1 MTQCEQA
8 PHHIPPFGRRYD
20 FCFHEEVIAAGAV
33 VVSRLGQIAD
43 TPRRKSRFGPG
54 IPDGDRRPARHRLVR
69 SGIASVASTSLS
81 IYPPG
86 GKTVYAGR
94 VLLTLLAAV
103 LVAPVA
109 ACGAS
114 DDEQAAAPAN
124 RGEIVSVTPMPAMN
138 ASETSA
144 YLDKWMYPLPQAGG
158 VRRYSVEYRTVA
170 ADGAPTTASG
180 LVVVPETENRR
191 LRAVSYAHGTI
202 VRRDEAPTADGETDR
217 ARATLFAAA
226 GYLAVAPDYL
236 GLGTGPGPHPYAH
249 APSEGTASADLLL
262 AARALLD
269 RQDRDLHPEVLV
281 TGFSQGGQAALA
293 LARDLREGEVD
304 GFGLGAVAAVSGPYA
319 VQEVQAPAALDGR
332 VDPRQAVVYLAYWIT
347 AMNRI
352 YHLYDQPAEAF
363 REPYA
368 QNVEELF
375 DGRHDMLRIG
385 AGLPRTPQEL
395 LTPEF
400 LSLALNPTGAAL
412 RAMADSDA
420 VCDWQ
425 AGVPVRLYAAPG
437 DRSVPFENA
446 QRCMKSELGADA
458 ELIELGDL
466 DHGGTVRAALPQ
478 ILEWFRN
485 TAPPA

>member
-1 MTQCEQA
+1 M
-8 PHHIPPFGRRYD
+8 
-20 FCFHEEVIAAGAV
+20 
-33 VVSRLGQIAD
+33 
-43 TPRRKSRFGPG
+43 
-54 IPDGDRRPARHRLVR
+54 
-69 SGIASVASTSLS
+69 
-81 IYPPG
+81 
-86 GKTVYAGR
+86 YAGR

-103 LVAPVA
+103 LTVPVA
-109 ACGAS
+109 ACGSS
-114 DDEQAAAPAN
+114 DDGQVTAPAN
-124 RGEIVSVTPMPAMN
+124 RGELVSVTPMPAM
-138 ASETSA
+138 AGPETSA
-144 YLDKWMYPLPQAGG
+144 YLDKWKFPLPQAGG

-170 ADGAPTTASG
+170 ADGAPVVASG
-180 LVVVPETENRR
+180 LVVVPETENPR
-191 LRAVSYAHGTI
+191 LRVVSYAHGTI
-202 VRRDEAPTADGETDR
+202 VRRDEAPTEEGETDR

-262 AARALLD
+262 AARELLD
-269 RQDRDLHPEVLV
+269 RQGREVHPEVLV

-304 GFGLGAVAAVSGPYA
+304 GFGLRAAAAVSGPYA

-332 VDPRQAVVYLAYWIT
+332 VEPRQAVVYLAYWIT

-352 YHLYDQPAEAF
+352 YHLYDHPGEAF
-363 REPYA
+363 RQPYA
-368 QNVEELF
+368 QRVEELF
-375 DGRHDMLRIG
+375 DGRHDLLRIG

-400 LSLALNPTGAAL
+400 LALARNPVGAAL
-412 RAMADSDA
+412 RAMSDSDA
-420 VCDWQ
+420 VCDWRS
-425 AGVPVRLYAAPG
+425 GVPVRLYAAPG
-437 DRSVPFENA
+437 DRSVPFENS

-485 TAPPA
+485 TAPAPRTRGVGGGARRGLGGGGGKHHGGGCSPAPIRSCAPGSAWPNARSG

>member
-1 MTQCEQA
+1 M
-8 PHHIPPFGRRYD
+8 H
-20 FCFHEEVIAAGAV
+20 
-33 VVSRLGQIAD
+33 
-43 TPRRKSRFGPG
+43 
-54 IPDGDRRPARHRLVR
+54 
-69 SGIASVASTSLS
+69 
-81 IYPPG
+81 
-86 GKTVYAGR
+86 AGR
-94 VLLTLLAAV
+94 VLLTLLTAV

-109 ACGAS
+109 ACGSS
-114 DDEQAAAPAN
+114 DDRQPTASVD
-124 RGEIVSVTPMPAMN
+124 RGAVVSATPMPAMN
-138 ASETSA
+138 GPETSA
-144 YLDKWMYPLPQAGG
+144 YLDKWKYPLPQAHG
-158 VRRYSVEYRTVA
+158 VRRYQVEYRTITP
-170 ADGAPTTASG
+170 DGAPTTASG
-180 LVVVPETENRR
+180 LVVVPDTDDPR

-202 VRRDEAPTADGETDR
+202 VRRDEAPSAAGETDR
-217 ARATLFAAA
+217 AQATLFAAA

-236 GLGTGPGPHPYAH
+236 GLGAGPGPHPYAH
-249 APSEGTASADLLL
+249 APSEATASADLLL
-262 AARALLD
+262 AARELLD
-269 RQDRDLHPEVLV
+269 RQGRGLHPEILV

-293 LARDLREGEVD
+293 LARDLREGDVD
-304 GFGLGAVAAVSGPYA
+304 GFGLRAVAAVSGPYA

-352 YHLYDQPAEAF
+352 YHLYDRPAEAF
-363 REPYA
+363 RQPYA
-368 QNVEELF
+368 QRVEELF
-375 DGRHDMLRIG
+375 DGRHDLLRIG

-420 VCDWQ
+420 VCDWS
-425 AGVPVRLYAAPG
+425 AGVPVRLYAALG

-446 QRCMKSELGADA
+446 QRCTKSQLGADT

-478 ILEWFRN
+478 ILDWFRN